1 MCPRIL
7 NVMWGV
13 NVKRIVIWVCAL
25 VFLFSTTTSVLADEI
40 EQHKNEAE
48 EVKQEINE
56 TQELLDR
63 VRGEQ
68 VQIANQLEKIERDIR
83 EKEEELLHIQE
94 KLDDTTALLAE
105 TKKELKAAE
114 IEANRFEK
122 LMADR
127 LCAMY
132 MMEGT
137 SYLELLFGARNLN
150 EFLDRLEM
158 VKCMI
163 TFDNQVFDQMMDLQ
177 NSIAEKKKELEI
189 QEKAI
194 RETKDEISKQKSLIE
209 AKKSERLQVMI
220 QLKEEEHQYEKDLE
234 ILEQTSK
241 DLEQTIQRLLKEQ
254 EQRRLEEERKRK
266 EEEQRRKEEEER
278 RRKEEEERRR
288 KEEGQGKKE
297 EGENKEDKDKGGGQQ
312 DQKDQDRGDS
322 KGNASMIW
330 PVPGYNHISS
340 GYGNRWHPVYKEYR
354 PHTGIDISGGGING
368 KDAVAVADGTVILS
382 QWKGGYGN
390 CVIVDH
396 GGGITTVYAHG
407 SKLLVS
413 VGQKVKAG
421 QAIMKIGSTGVSTGP
436 HLHFEVRKNGSHVN
450 PLPYLG
456 R

>member
-220 QLKEEEHQYEKDLE
+220 QLKEEEQPCLHGRTVFKY
-234 ILEQTSK
+234 
-241 DLEQTIQRLLKEQ
+241 LK
-254 EQRRLEEERKRK
+254 
-266 EEEQRRKEEEER
+266 
-278 RRKEEEERRR
+278 
-288 KEEGQGKKE
+288 
-297 EGENKEDKDKGGGQQ
+297 
-312 DQKDQDRGDS
+312 
-322 KGNASMIW
+322 
-330 PVPGYNHISS
+330 YHYHI
-340 GYGNRWHPVYKEYR
+340 V
-354 PHTGIDISGGGING
+354 
-368 KDAVAVADGTVILS
+368 L
-382 QWKGGYGN
+382 
-390 CVIVDH
+390 
-396 GGGITTVYAHG
+396 
-407 SKLLVS
+407 
-413 VGQKVKAG
+413 
-421 QAIMKIGSTGVSTGP
+421 
-436 HLHFEVRKNGSHVN
+436 
-450 PLPYLG
+450 
-456 R
+456 